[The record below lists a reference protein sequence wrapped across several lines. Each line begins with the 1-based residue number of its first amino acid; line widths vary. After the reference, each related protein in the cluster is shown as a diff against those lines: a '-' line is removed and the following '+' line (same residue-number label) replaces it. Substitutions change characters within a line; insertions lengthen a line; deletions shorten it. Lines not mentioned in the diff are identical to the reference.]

1 MKPPLDTTHTPH
13 APSFQPVPRRRS
25 GNLTLVPTAAA
36 ETPSGGPICREGSIP
51 TAADIAPPTGTQ
63 VPPTRARAAAS
74 HDGPRDSL
82 TMAKHT
88 RPTERANRSN
98 TLVNRLKP
106 GQTPA
111 AGMAEMIVGGLAA
124 NAITAVGFS
133 RQLGELDLTECVAA
147 LVTLTQRVKDG
158 DLGDAESL
166 LTAQGVV
173 LNTIFTELTRRSLV
187 NMGDYLDAAE
197 RYLRLALKAQS
208 QCRATIETLALMK
221 NPPLVFAK
229 QANIAHGPQQVNNGV
244 APPSS
249 VTRAEQS
256 ISEPIELLEAAHG
269 ERMDHAEAGTS
280 GRPDQDMASVGAVHG
295 PPQRRRK
302 SAVVSQR

>member
-1 MKPPLDTTHTPH
+1 
-13 APSFQPVPRRRS
+13 
-25 GNLTLVPTAAA
+25 
-36 ETPSGGPICREGSIP
+36 
-51 TAADIAPPTGTQ
+51 
-63 VPPTRARAAAS
+63 
-74 HDGPRDSL
+74 
-82 TMAKHT
+82 MAKNT

-111 AGMAEMIVGGLAA
+111 AGSAEMLVGGLAA

-221 NPPLVFAK
+221 NPPTVFAK
-229 QANIAHGPQQVNNGV
+229 QANIAHGPQRVNNGV
-244 APPSS
+244 VQPS
-249 VTRAEQS
+249 RAEKT
-256 ISEPIELLEAAHG
+256 ISRPIELLEAAHG
-269 ERMDHAEAGTS
+269 ERMDS
-280 GRPDQDMASVGAVHG
+280 GETQTTGDGNQDMAPVGAVHG

-302 SAVVSQR
+302 SAVVTKR

>member
-1 MKPPLDTTHTPH
+1 
-13 APSFQPVPRRRS
+13 
-25 GNLTLVPTAAA
+25 
-36 ETPSGGPICREGSIP
+36 
-51 TAADIAPPTGTQ
+51 
-63 VPPTRARAAAS
+63 
-74 HDGPRDSL
+74 
-82 TMAKHT
+82 MAKNT

-111 AGMAEMIVGGLAA
+111 AGSAEMLVGGLAA

-158 DLGDAESL
+158 DLRDAESL

-244 APPSS
+244 IPPSQL
-249 VTRAEQS
+249 TRAEKT
-256 ISEPIELLEAAHG
+256 ISRPIELLEAAHG
-269 ERMDHAEAGTS
+269 ERMDS
-280 GRPDQDMASVGAVHG
+280 GETQTTGDGNQDMAPVGAVHG

-302 SAVVSQR
+302 SAVVSKR

>member
-1 MKPPLDTTHTPH
+1 
-13 APSFQPVPRRRS
+13 
-25 GNLTLVPTAAA
+25 
-36 ETPSGGPICREGSIP
+36 
-51 TAADIAPPTGTQ
+51 
-63 VPPTRARAAAS
+63 
-74 HDGPRDSL
+74 
-82 TMAKHT
+82 MAKNT

-98 TLVNRLKP
+98 TLDNRLKP

-111 AGMAEMIVGGLAA
+111 AGMAEMLVGGLAA
-124 NAITAVGFS
+124 NAVTAVGFS

-197 RYLRLALKAQS
+197 RYMRLALKAQS

-221 NPPLVFAK
+221 NPPTVFAK
-229 QANIAHGPQQVNNGV
+229 QANIAHGPQQVNNGAV
-244 APPSS
+244 QPS
-249 VTRAEQS
+249 RAEKT
-256 ISEPIELLEAAHG
+256 ISRPIELLEAHG
-269 ERMDHAEAGTS
+269 ERMDS
-280 GRPDQDMASVGAVHG
+280 GETQTTGDGNQDMAPVGAVHR